1 MTDRIPLAQHTKASL
16 DALYAEVD
24 RLTAE
29 LNDYDQRVQQLT
41 RAPADT
47 DPVTPSRRAG
57 LRKEIAKAIHQ
68 YDYDNLLSG
77 NDLPSKHHR
86 GEADAVLALL
96 YREWPWLRAEAEDA
110 AATEATE
117 LATTARITDLCD
129 RWVKAGPPP
138 LGTSLARWWDRRL
151 AELHNTIHPPAPET
165 EQNTTTKEN

>member
-1 MTDRIPLAQHTKASL
+1 MTDHPIRQTPDELREQ
-16 DALYAEVD
+16 AETDMHAV
-24 RLTAE
+24 LPAE
-29 LNDYDQRVQQLT
+29 PEQDD
-41 RAPADT
+41 
-47 DPVTPSRRAG
+47 TPSRRAG
-57 LRKEIAKAIHQ
+57 LRGEIARAIHR
-68 YDYDNLLSG
+68 YDRDHLLSRSAA
-77 NDLPSKHHR
+77 PSKDHQ

-96 YREWPWLRAEAEDA
+96 YRAWPWLRAEAEDA